1 MTHQTSLLSKSLIGA
16 QFAIIGYFILF
27 HPIRQVFGPQ
37 DIVAGTLVIAGISLG
52 LSALFTMRQSRFKSA
67 PEPHAAATLIMSGPY
82 AIIRHPM
89 YTALIVA
96 TFGLFLNYPVPGHL
110 IAWALLFAVLNI
122 KLSYEERLLTARFP
136 GYAAYRTGTKKLFPF
151 IY

>member
-1 MTHQTSLLSKSLIGA
+1 MTHQTSWLSRFLIAA

-37 DIVAGTLVIAGISLG
+37 DIVAGTLVITGIALG
-52 LSALFTMRQSRFKSA
+52 LSALFTMRQSRFKIA
-67 PEPHAAATLIMSGPY
+67 PEPHATATLITSGPY

-89 YTALIVA
+89 YTALVVA
-96 TFGLFLNYPVPGHL
+96 TFGLFLNYPVPGHF

-122 KLSYEERLLTARFP
+122 KFSYEERLLTARFP
-136 GYAAYRTGTKKLFPF
+136 GYAVYQAGTQKLFPF